1 MYEEVRQKLE
11 ETNAKYK
18 VAADKHR
25 RRKVF
30 KEGDSV
36 MVFLR
41 KERFPV
47 GTYNK
52 LKPKKYGPYQ
62 ILKKINDN
70 AYVIDLPETMGI
82 SKTFN
87 VADLFQY
94 HAEES
99 LYPEPN
105 SRSSSFQVEGTD
117 VEQVADAYMMK
128 REHPKFKGNRI
139 PVVQASKSE

>member
-1 MYEEVRQKLE
+1 MAKQAQTIQEEGRQKLV

-18 VAADKHR
+18 EAADKHKHT
-25 RRKVF
+25 KVF
-30 KEGDSV
+30 NEGDFV

-52 LKPKKYGPYQ
+52 LKPRKYGPYKV
-62 ILKKINDN
+62 LKKIGDN
-70 AYVIDLPETMGI
+70 ADVIDLLEDMKI

-87 VADLFQY
+87 IADLFEY

-99 LYPEPN
+99 IYLDLN
-105 SRSSSFQVEGTD
+105 SRSSSPRVEGTD
-117 VEQVADAYMMK
+117 VEQVAQDFLEQLDCIK
-128 REHPKFKGNRI
+128 
-139 PVVQASKSE
+139 SKKK